1 MNHNFSK
8 IIGTG
13 SFVPDTVVTNDDL
26 SSIMDT
32 SDEWIRTR
40 TGIKERHLFS
50 EGERE
55 KTLKA
60 ALKAAEAAVLEAE
73 QRGLERSCIDLVIVA
88 TCTPDH
94 MFPATACVLTDRLG
108 IGEAAAFDL
117 SLACT
122 GFLAA
127 FSTASAYLDSGM
139 YKNALIVGVD
149 AMSKLLDFGD
159 RSTSILFGDGAGAV
173 VLSSEE
179 RFRAGAESGMI
190 HALLRSDGS
199 RADVLC
205 CEAVYKRNQT
215 SQPDPHKTGTSEDV
229 KAPEDA
235 KTPGDTIKMAGHS
248 QADGVLEGILETGCS
263 FETAS
268 AKQGGD
274 SDSIVDTFVSPGNI
288 YMNGRAVFEFAV
300 REVPKLITRL
310 LSEAEEQSPSA
321 PKLYILHQANRRII
335 EAVAKRLK
343 VPMDKFPCNIER
355 YANTTAA
362 TIPMLLDELSKE
374 GRLSDGDEIVMAGFG
389 AGLSLGAV
397 LFRW

>member
-60 ALKAAEAAVLEAE
+60 ALKAAGAAVLEAE

-173 VLSSEE
+173 VLSAEE

-190 HALLRSDGS
+190 HALLHSDGS

-205 CEAVYKRNQT
+205 CEAVYKRDQI
-215 SQPDPHKTGTSEDV
+215 SQPDPQEKEAFKDEKADE
-229 KAPEDA
+229 KAPGPD
-235 KTPGDTIKMAGHS
+235 GDT
-248 QADGVLEGILETGCS
+248 
-263 FETAS
+263 
-268 AKQGGD
+268 
-274 SDSIVDTFVSPGNI
+274 DSIVDTFVSPGNI

-343 VPMDKFPCNIER
+343 EPMDKFPCNIEH